1 MSQIFQ
7 KILQSDKLFIFLNSC
22 CEKKNNK
29 YTLNKASFKKAKLN
43 KLIKPF
49 CDNLKNYY
57 YPSKHH
63 YLERDMT
70 YKNFITIIRQICKY
84 LHLAFTSN
92 IRYFKS
98 KYEIEY
104 FIFQGL

>member
-7 KILQSDKLFIFLNSC
+7 KNLPSEYLFNFLDTF

-43 KLIKPF
+43 KSIRPF
-49 CDNLKNYY
+49 CEDLKNFY

-63 YLERDMT
+63 YLEREMI

-84 LHLAFTSN
+84 HHLAFTSN
-92 IRYFKS
+92 IKYFKS

-104 FIFQGL
+104 FIFQDL